1 MKKIGFIGAFD
12 KTDMIIYVAKL
23 FAEIGKKV
31 LIIIQLKVF
40 TDKIAE
46 GTDVTA
52 FSRKF
57 FALIMNFFLNFFSVI

>member
-31 LIIIQLKVF
+31 LIIDMTIVRSS
-40 TDKIAE
+40 KIYSAMYY
-46 GTDVTA
+46 
-52 FSRKF
+52 SKSK
-57 FALIMNFFLNFFSVI
+57 ICN